1 MTSEIYHKKYVF
13 STLSKQYLLGQL
25 YLTQEVLL
33 QIFPEIVSKYHS
45 DMSWREHTD
54 KWKLECEHHHGST

>member
-1 MTSEIYHKKYVF
+1 MKGIRAKQESLEFFQAVTSEIYHKKYVF

-45 DMSWREHTD
+45 DMS
-54 KWKLECEHHHGST
+54 